1 MIRRVFIPMKMNT
14 TLWASLGLAIAALN
28 LSAADVAKGETQ
40 FLKRVRQLTLDGR
53 RSGEGYFSP
62 DGKKII
68 FQSEREKG
76 NPFYQIYIMS
86 LETGDVHRV
95 SPGTGKTTCA
105 FFRPGTDEVLFAT
118 SHLDFDAKAKQ
129 KAELDFRASGKS
141 RRYSWDY
148 EEHMDIFSAKRN
160 GTGLKRLTKAHGYDA
175 EGAYSPDGKKIVF
188 CSIRDAYP
196 EKKLSAKQ
204 RQRLKMD
211 TAYFGE
217 IYIMNADG
225 TGQKRLTDWKGYDG
239 GPFFSPDGKRI
250 IWRHFTE
257 KGDTA
262 DVFTMKID
270 GSDVRRMTD
279 FKAMSWAPYFHPS
292 GEYVV
297 FASNKLGFSNFEI
310 YMVDAAGK
318 REPVRVTH
326 TDGFDGLPVF
336 SPNGKQ
342 LLWTSSR
349 TENKKSQL
357 FIGNWNHAAA
367 LAALGKAPRSKV
379 EPVNAPA
386 EECDGGEAHELK
398 PAISEADIRAQ
409 IGIIASDEFEGRDT
423 ASNGIEKA
431 RKYIIGH
438 LKTLGLKP
446 ADKAGTYTHPVSIK
460 FGVELD
466 KGKNELVI
474 IDKDGKETKFEV
486 GKDFSPT
493 SFSANNALET
503 EVVFAGYGLSVA
515 GKPGVGYNSYAGLD
529 ATNKIALVLRYIPE
543 KVDAKRRQVLM
554 RSAALVRKATVAR
567 SNKAKGVIIISGPNS
582 KNANKLIPVSYV
594 RGAASTG
601 VIALSGNH
609 KLANALLA
617 AAGKGDL
624 KKIQDALDK
633 EDPHVPMGFTLP
645 GVKIRVTA
653 AVKKVSRPDH
663 NIIAILPPGVETDNP
678 EYVMIGAHYDHLG
691 YNDGSLNPKGGNP
704 GRIHNGADDNGSG
717 TVTLLELAAWLAE
730 QRKKNPA
737 LFKRGIIFCWWTG
750 EELGLLGSAQYAKT
764 PLIPFKQVVAYVNLD
779 MVGRMK
785 DNKLIVQ
792 GMGTSTVWKKL
803 IEKRNVPAGF
813 ALKLQDSPYQPTD
826 ITSIYPK
833 GVPSIA
839 LYTGA
844 HKDYHKP
851 TDDPKTLNY
860 EDMERI
866 GKFTGRLL
874 MDLAGDMKR
883 PDYVKVARGAKRPSG
898 PMRAYTGVIPDYAA
912 DVKGLSITDVS
923 AGGPAAKAG
932 IKAGDVVI
940 EFDGKKVND
949 INDYSRVL
957 SGIKIGKP
965 TKIVVMR
972 NKKKVEL
979 TITPGKR

>member
-1 MIRRVFIPMKMNT
+1 MKIKHI
-14 TLWASLGLAIAALN
+14 LWTGVGLSLVSFN
-28 LSAADVAKGETQ
+28 FSAGEPKGEGQ
-40 FLKRVRQLTLDGR
+40 FLSRVRQLTLEGR

-62 DGKKII
+62 DGKNII

-95 SPGTGKTTCA
+95 SPGMGKTTCS

-118 SHLDFDAKAKQ
+118 SHLDHDAKAKQ

-141 RRYSWDY
+141 RRYTWDY

-160 GTGLKRLTKAHGYDA
+160 GSGLKRLTKAHGYDA
-175 EGAYSPDGKKIVF
+175 EGAYSPDGKQVVF

-196 EKKLSAKQ
+196 VDKLTPKQ
-204 RQRLKMD
+204 RHRLKMD
-211 TAYFGE
+211 TAHFGE

-225 TGQKRLTDWKGYDG
+225 SGQKRLTDWAGYDG

-262 DVFTMKID
+262 DVFTMKTD
-270 GSDVRRMTD
+270 GSDVQRLTD
-279 FKAMSWAPYFHPS
+279 FKAMSWAPYYHPS
-292 GEYVV
+292 SEYVV
-297 FASNKLGFSNFEI
+297 FASNKLGFSNFEV
-310 YMVDAAGK
+310 YMVDTAGT
-318 REPVRVTH
+318 RAPVRVTH

-342 LLWTSSR
+342 LLWTSNR
-349 TENKKSQL
+349 TEDKKSQL

-379 EPVNAPA
+379 EQSIAPA
-386 EECDGGEAHELK
+386 PECDGGEAHELK
-398 PAISEADIRAQ
+398 PTISQADIRAQ
-409 IGIIASDEFEGRDT
+409 VGIIASDEFEGRDT

-431 RKYIIGH
+431 RNYIIGR
-438 LKTLGLKP
+438 LKEIGLKP
-446 ADKAGTYTHPVSIK
+446 ADKAGTYKHPVSIK
-460 FGVELD
+460 FGVALE
-466 KGKNELVI
+466 KGKNELSI
-474 IDKDGKETKFEV
+474 IGKDGKETKFEV

-493 SFSANNALET
+493 SFSANNTLET
-503 EVVFAGYGLSVA
+503 EVIFAGYGLSVA
-515 GKPGVGYNSYAGLD
+515 GKPGVGYNSYADLN
-529 ATNKIALVLRYIPE
+529 ATGKMVLMLRYVPE
-543 KVDAKRRQVLM
+543 KVKGPRRQQLM

-567 SNKAKGVIIISGPNS
+567 SQKAKGVIIISGPNS
-582 KNANKLIPVSYV
+582 QNADKLIPLSYV

-633 EDPHVPMGFTLP
+633 EDPHAPMGFTLP

-653 AVKKVSRPDH
+653 AVKKVSRLDH
-663 NIIAILPPGVETDNP
+663 NIIAVLPPGVKTDNP
-678 EYVMIGAHYDHLG
+678 EYIMIGAHYDHLG

-750 EELGLLGSAQYAKT
+750 EELGLLGSSQYAKT
-764 PLIPFKQVVAYVNLD
+764 PLIPFRQVAAYVNLD

-792 GMGTSTVWKKL
+792 GMGTSSVWKKL

-813 ALKLQDSPYQPTD
+813 ALKLQESPYQPTD
-826 ITSIYPK
+826 ISSIYPK

-860 EDMERI
+860 EGMERI
-866 GKFTGRLL
+866 CKFTGGLL

-883 PDYVKVARGAKRPSG
+883 PDYVKVKRGARRPSG

-912 DVKGLSITDVS
+912 DVKGLRITDVS

-932 IKAGDVVI
+932 IKGGDVVI
-940 EFDGKKVND
+940 EFDGEKIND

-957 SGIKIGKP
+957 GGIKIGKP

-979 TITPGKR
+979 KITPGKR